1 MKDSPKVKA
10 LGEIA
15 LRTENVDAMFEF
27 YRDVVGLEVMAQAG
41 KTSLSSRSLKVT
53 AGTRRFWRC
62 SPWIGKAMPAGHSG
76 QQVDVRHTTLH
87 HLAFTI
93 DLADYESE
101 RQRLEGLDQDVRVS
115 DHAWVQWRSLY
126 INDPDGNVVEF
137 VCFDESI
144 EKE

>member
-1 MKDSPKVKA
+1 MNDSRKVKA

-15 LRTENVDAMFEF
+15 LRTANIDALFEF
-27 YRDVVGLEVMAQAG
+27 YRDVVGLEPMVKWEEVAFFKIAEGYGGHAQVLALFAMSRESNAG
-41 KTSLSSRSLKVT
+41 RP
-53 AGTRRFWRC
+53 RWE
-62 SPWIGKAMPAGHSG
+62 
-76 QQVDVRHTTLH
+76 QVDVRNTTLH

-101 RQRLEGLDQDVRVS
+101 KRRLEGLGLDVRVS

-137 VCFDESI
+137 VCFDGSI
-144 EKE
+144 EVE

>member
-1 MKDSPKVKA
+1 LNDSRTIKA

-15 LRTENVDAMFEF
+15 LRTENVDIMFEF
-27 YRDVVGLEVMAQAG
+27 YRDVVGLEVKAKWEEVAF
-41 KTSLSSRSLKVT
+41 LKIAEGYGGHTQVL
-53 AGTRRFWRC
+53 ALF
-62 SPWIGKAMPAGHSG
+62 AMERASNADRP
-76 QQVDVRHTTLH
+76 QWEQVDVRHTTLH
-87 HLAFTI
+87 HLALTI

-101 RQRLEGLDQDVRVS
+101 KQRLEGLGQDVRVS

-137 VCFDESI
+137 VCFDGSI